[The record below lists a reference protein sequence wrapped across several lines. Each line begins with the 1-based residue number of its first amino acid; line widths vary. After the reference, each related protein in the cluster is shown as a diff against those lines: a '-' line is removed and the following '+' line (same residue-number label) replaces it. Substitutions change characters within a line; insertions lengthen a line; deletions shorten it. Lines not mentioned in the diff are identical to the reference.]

1 MEDAFKAVVG
11 KIDQSSEAEKTAWN
25 ELRDEEFESIKK
37 LATIQQAGA
46 VRRSGLNKDPEFMAR
61 VIGLHPSLIQDA
73 DDSLLLN
80 KEFIK
85 DALSYNFY
93 CFKYLS
99 EKKKSEVIAD
109 ADLFEGVI
117 NKSPRSILEI
127 YELLPGGSPECLIS
141 ILKKNPEAAI
151 RLINEFTN
159 NYGGYGLA
167 TFKKLYG
174 LDIRGIATLPELNTN
189 IDFGL
194 ALIKI
199 RESYVRFLSP
209 ELLANEDFLLKAL
222 IATPFIDGESSA
234 EGGMI
239 FKNQDL
245 LVKAIK
251 KSHQLLDTLDRR
263 HFTPEFIEKV
273 LSVNPWVS
281 ATLERRGITVK
292 K

>member
-1 MEDAFKAVVG
+1 M
-11 KIDQSSEAEKTAWN
+11 Q
-25 ELRDEEFESIKK
+25 
-37 LATIQQAGA
+37 
-46 VRRSGLNKDPEFMAR
+46 
-61 VIGLHPSLIQDA
+61 
-73 DDSLLLN
+73 LL
-80 KEFIK
+80 
-85 DALSYNFY
+85 
-93 CFKYLS
+93 
-99 EKKKSEVIAD
+99 
-109 ADLFEGVI
+109 
-117 NKSPRSILEI
+117 
-127 YELLPGGSPECLIS
+127 
-141 ILKKNPEAAI
+141 
-151 RLINEFTN
+151 
-159 NYGGYGLA
+159 
-167 TFKKLYG
+167 KKLYG